1 MPKLGKRCCCKLP
14 RFIFIRHESGMWG
27 ACLVA
32 DTEQIEATIALV
44 AIGQRLQTARKRHK
58 MSVAK
63 LSARTAISV
72 RFIEYIEAGEFG
84 RIPGRTYVLGF
95 TRSICRE
102 LDLDPEELLQVVKS
116 EMYEGIGAS
125 LEKDTTP
132 ENRGN
137 PVARAVRFI
146 KSIFWHGVDRSRRA

>member
-1 MPKLGKRCCCKLP
+1 MANIELK
-14 RFIFIRHESGMWG
+14 
-27 ACLVA
+27 
-32 DTEQIEATIALV
+32 EATVALV

-102 LDLDPEELLQVVKS
+102 LDLDPEELLQVIKS

-146 KSIFWHGVDRSRRA
+146 KSIF

>member
-132 ENRGN
+132 ANRGN
-137 PVARAVRFI
+137 PITRVVRFI
-146 KSIFWHGVDRSRRA
+146 KSIF

>member
-102 LDLDPEELLQVVKS
+102 LDLAPEELLQVIKS

-146 KSIFWHGVDRSRRA
+146 KSIF

>member
-1 MPKLGKRCCCKLP
+1 M
-14 RFIFIRHESGMWG
+14 
-27 ACLVA
+27 A

-137 PVARAVRFI
+137 PATRAVRFI
-146 KSIFWHGVDRSRRA
+146 KSIF